1 MEYIVGIFIFLFL
14 AKKGL
19 KKQGLEL
26 NVKDAAADV
35 AANVSLELADIL
47 DITPTKISKKQRV
60 KPLLYNFFI

>member
-1 MEYIVGIFIFLFL
+1 MMEYLIGLFIFLFL

-19 KKQGLEL
+19 RKQGLEL

-47 DITPTKISKKQRV
+47 DITPTKISKK
-60 KPLLYNFFI
+60 